1 MPFRTAMFIVL
12 SMCCDAHT
20 RVSLPERS
28 ALDRSATESWSFRC
42 FRRSAFV
49 MRGCRDALC
58 VGLCCLW
65 AYNMV
70 MLLCMLVTARRSRSV
85 GTARASRGDIR
96 VSSLRRGS
104 ASRSRHS
111 RHSRYASF
119 RRWTGRDSV
128 SSARGAD
135 SAASRVANLGGVFS
149 HDVTNLT
156 RREPTSTFEDW
167 MVSTGS
173 SKRRNAGF
181 SRRPRARRRR
191 EDRSGEMRGD
201 STRARM
207 TSTRDD
213 VGFRVS
219 STRVSSR
226 EASSTLPTIRVLH

>member
-1 MPFRTAMFIVL
+1 MFIVL

-20 RVSLPERS
+20 RVSLPEHS

-149 HDVTNLT
+149 HDVTRSDASRTHVDVRGLDGIDGIVET
-156 RREPTSTFEDW
+156 AKRGVLSTSE
-167 MVSTGS
+167 STTEEGGS
-173 SKRRNAGF
+173 IG
-181 SRRPRARRRR
+181 
-191 EDRSGEMRGD
+191 GD
-201 STRARM
+201 AW
-207 TSTRDD
+207 
-213 VGFRVS
+213 
-219 STRVSSR
+219 
-226 EASSTLPTIRVLH
+226 

>member
-1 MPFRTAMFIVL
+1 MPCEALRGFML
-12 SMCCDAHT
+12 SVGHNMGDI
-20 RVSLPERS
+20 
-28 ALDRSATESWSFRC
+28 ALQYQYAS
-42 FRRSAFV
+42 
-49 MRGCRDALC
+49 
-58 VGLCCLW
+58 
-65 AYNMV
+65 
-70 MLLCMLVTARRSRSV
+70 RSRSV
-85 GTARASRGDIR
+85 GTARASRGDVR

-111 RHSRYASF
+111 RHSRHASF
-119 RRWTGRDSV
+119 RRGTGRDSV

-135 SAASRVANLGGVFS
+135 SAASRVAHLGGVFS

-181 SRRPRARRRR
+181 SRRPRVRRRR

-201 STRARM
+201 STRAGM